1 MTSITEKHDTAK
13 PADSSNSKANAGIT
27 STGPVFSQKGNTVES
42 GKDVA
47 KDATKDAAGKEP
59 GNMQDKTVDKAK
71 A

>member
-13 PADSSNSKANAGIT
+13 PADSSKANAGIT

-42 GKDVA
+42 GKD
-47 KDATKDAAGKEP
+47 ATKDAAGKEP
-59 GNMQDKTVDKAK
+59 STMQDKTVDQAK

>member
-13 PADSSNSKANAGIT
+13 PADSSKANAGIT
-27 STGPVFSQKGNTVES
+27 STGSVFSQKGNTVES

-59 GNMQDKTVDKAK
+59 GTMQDKTVDKPK

>member
-13 PADSSNSKANAGIT
+13 PADSSNSKANAGVT

-42 GKDVA
+42 D